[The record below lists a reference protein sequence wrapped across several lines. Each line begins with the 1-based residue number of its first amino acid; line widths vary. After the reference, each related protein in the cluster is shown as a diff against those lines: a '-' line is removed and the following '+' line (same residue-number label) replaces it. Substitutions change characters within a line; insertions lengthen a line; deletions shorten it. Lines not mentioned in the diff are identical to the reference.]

1 MFGDLMNKMKMAQE
15 ESKEKLARILVDGQ
29 AEGGGVK
36 VVVNGNREVKQVY
49 FTPEFWE
56 QADKEEVEE
65 LTMMALN
72 RALEKAEAM
81 YTEEMTGVAKGM
93 MPNIPGM
100 GGLFGK

>member
-1 MFGDLMNKMKMAQE
+1 MFGDLMEKMNKAQE
-15 ESKEKLARILVDGQ
+15 DAKEKLARILLDGQ

-49 FTPEFWE
+49 YTPEFWE

-65 LTMMALN
+65 LTMIALN
-72 RALEKAEAM
+72 RALEKAEEI
-81 YTEEMTGVAKGM
+81 YTQEMTGLAKGM

-100 GGLFGK
+100 GNLFGK

>member
-1 MFGDLMNKMKMAQE
+1 MFGDIMDKMKVAQE
-15 ESKEKLARILVDGQ
+15 ETKEKLARILVDGQ

-49 FTPEFWE
+49 YTPEFWE

-65 LTMMALN
+65 LTMIALN
-72 RALEKAEAM
+72 RALEKAEVI
-81 YTEEMTGVAKGM
+81 YTQEMSGVAKGM

-100 GGLFGK
+100 GNLFGK